1 MDYLRNLS
9 AGASTGDREDGGSK
23 NPARRRL
30 IDTDFENDSLPEPTT
45 ISKNRLVN
53 TLNLRHFRNETIR
66 VYFRH
71 ARDERK
77 LYFDA
82 IPQPCFGKYLV
93 CLWRNP
99 PGPLPHLDNYRFA
112 GLFFSSGIE
121 YIQVSAI
128 CRAISAKGIC
138 VRLPEK
144 AESQSS
150 RLWIRHSCQSVN
162 ARLLQNGIMFEGM
175 LKDFNASA
183 FCVTLSPVNDPP
195 YQWINIEQNLILI
208 LAANGQT
215 LYSGECRITRNTR
228 DLHENQLVIKPVS
241 HLIQRFTPRVYRSK
255 RVPVSPPP
263 DIALR
268 HPLTGGLV
276 NLKAIDI
283 SGSGISVE
291 ENPQNAMLVAGLL
304 LPEMNIYFASAFKI
318 RCKAQVVYT
327 RNFTT
332 VHGGEKIQCGIV
344 FLDMD
349 PNDHMRLLSMI
360 HQVENQHLYICNPVD
375 IDSLW
380 AFFFETGFIY
390 PKKYAFIRQFKEEVK
405 KTYEKLY
412 TCQSSIARHFTW
424 QQNGAI
430 IAHLAMLRFYEKT
443 WLIQHLAS
451 KTEKRFGT
459 GTDMVEQIGAFT
471 YDTHRLASSH
481 MSYLICYYR
490 PDNRFPAHF
499 FGGVAEK
506 INDPRACSV
515 DDFAYFHTRLE
526 KNKKPLAPQWDL
538 SRAEPGD
545 LYELRQSYDQHSG
558 GLMLRALDLVPE
570 NMDGPKSDL
579 SDLYQEMGL
588 WRERRVFALKQEA
601 QVKAVIMANVADF
614 ALNLSDLTNCINL
627 FVIDEQTPYEVLQ
640 QSISVVGQYYSAAKV
655 PVLIYPLTYARK
667 SGRAFDRVY
676 RLWALDM
683 QYTDEFFKNYNAL
696 K

>member
-1 MDYLRNLS
+1 MDYLRNLT
-9 AGASTGDREDGGSK
+9 ASTDTEGREKDGST
-23 NPARRRL
+23 NLARRRL
-30 IDTDFENDSLPEPTT
+30 IDTDFETDPLPEPTT
-45 ISKNRLVN
+45 IGKNRLVN

-66 VYFRH
+66 MQFQHV
-71 ARDERK
+71 RDERK

-82 IPQPCFGKYLV
+82 IPQPCFGKYLL
-93 CLWRNP
+93 CLWQNP
-99 PGPLPHLDNYRFA
+99 PGPLPHLDNYRFD
-112 GLFFSSGIE
+112 GLSFSNGIE
-121 YIQVSAI
+121 FIRIDGS

-144 AESQSS
+144 AVSQSS
-150 RLWIRHSCQSVN
+150 RLWIRHSCQSVH
-162 ARLLQNGIMFEGM
+162 ARLLQNGIMFNGM

-183 FCVTLSPVNDPP
+183 FCVSLSPANDAPKK
-195 YQWINIEQNLILI
+195 WLNSEQNLTLI
-208 LAANGQT
+208 LSANDVI
-215 LYSGECRITRNTR
+215 LYSGECRVTRNTR
-228 DLHENQLVIKPVS
+228 QRNENQLVIKPLS
-241 HLIQRFTPRVYRSK
+241 HLIQRFTPRIYRSK

-283 SGSGISVE
+283 SGSGMSVE
-291 ENPQNAMLVAGLL
+291 ENQQSAMLVAGLL
-304 LPEMNIYFASAFKI
+304 LPEMHIYFASAFKI

-332 VHGGEKIQCGIV
+332 AHGGEKIQCGIV
-344 FLDMD
+344 FLDME

-412 TCQSSIARHFTW
+412 TCQSSVARHFTW
-424 QQNGAI
+424 QQNGTI

-459 GTDMVEQIGAFT
+459 GTDMVDQIGAFT
-471 YDTHRLASSH
+471 HDTHRLASSH

-490 PDNRFPAHF
+490 PENRFPAHF

-506 INDPRACSV
+506 INNPRACSV

-526 KNKKPLAPQWDL
+526 KNEKPLATEWEL

-545 LYELRQSYDQHSG
+545 LYELRDFYDQHSG
-558 GLMLRALDLVPE
+558 GLMLRALDLIPE
-570 NMDGPKSDL
+570 NMDGPKGDL

-588 WRERRVFALKQEA
+588 WRERRVFTLKQDA
-601 QVKAVIMANVADF
+601 QVKVVIMANVADF
-614 ALNLSDLTNCINL
+614 ALNLSDLTNCINF
-627 FVIDEQTPYEVLQ
+627 FVIDEQTPYEILQ
-640 QSISVVGQYYSAAKV
+640 QSISMLGQYYSAAKV
-655 PVLIYPLTYARK
+655 PVLVYPLSYARN
-667 SGRAFDRVY
+667 SGRSFDRVY